1 MEHSAPYAD
10 SLERALLTWNF
21 ARFLAQLRARVRVV
35 PNPPQT
41 HRQRPRH
48 HAPEMMSSKNFVVL
62 SLVRLCPLLFI
73 FVFAAVL
80 FFFFFFVS
88 FRALLS
94 EFTWSVAA
102 FHSVSVEMRHKN
114 LGFQY
119 ICGLLCPTDTRFLYY
134 IQHYNYVRVPT
145 CV

>member
-1 MEHSAPYAD
+1 
-10 SLERALLTWNF
+10 
-21 ARFLAQLRARVRVV
+21 
-35 PNPPQT
+35 
-41 HRQRPRH
+41 
-48 HAPEMMSSKNFVVL
+48 MSSKNFVVL

-80 FFFFFFVS
+80 FFFVFFFVG
-88 FRALLS
+88 FRASLS

-145 CV
+145 CVSVCVCELV

>member
-1 MEHSAPYAD
+1 MELCTLSRPTSCEGQGCAKPTAD
-10 SLERALLTWNF
+10 PPPT
-21 ARFLAQLRARVRVV
+21 
-35 PNPPQT
+35 PQT
-41 HRQRPRH
+41 SRPGNDEFKKFCSII
-48 HAPEMMSSKNFVVL
+48 ASSFMPP
-62 SLVRLCPLLFI
+62 SFYFCFCCCS
-73 FVFAAVL
+73 FFL
-80 FFFFFFVS
+80 FFFFVG
-88 FRALLS
+88 FRASLS